1 MRVCV
6 CVYVARY
13 LILLYIGTV
22 VEYSLYLLVILGII
36 VIVFFQNGALAEFG
50 LRFGL
55 DFESKNPISHA
66 DRI

>member
-1 MRVCV
+1 MCACICRSLD
-6 CVYVARY
+6 

-36 VIVFFQNGALAEFG
+36 VIVFFQNGALAEFV